1 MTRNST
7 PSSSVS
13 LHETDEHSRVEHA
26 DDLPGVAARLAD
38 EVKALVPACTAAIA
52 LEVGSRWQ
60 LLAQCGAVDVTSDWR
75 GTLAASTAGGEG
87 LRRGDG
93 YAVSIIPGASARAL
107 LILVAE
113 TEVGALPRVHEGVS
127 VLLADGGRELE
138 AARATQQR
146 DRAAR
151 RIELLS
157 RPLPDVR
164 PSRVTDRLEDTLAHL
179 WPHAA
184 VRFHDLGASK
194 DSPSSLRR
202 LAQSAYD
209 LDHPAIDDARGAT
222 RLLPPDLTYRV
233 AIPYRSRR
241 GALIVDVRANGET
254 LDRESVAVAHA
265 LSRAAELRDRE
276 HALTT
281 EIRTLRRED
290 PETGCA
296 PGDVLT
302 AHLEQALRDNTRG
315 DSAILLVEVDPA
327 SAGNEL
333 ERASVVGEALADAV
347 RRERAEI
354 FRVQP
359 WRYAVVLAGS
369 SAREAR
375 LVAQRLHLAVRHA
388 AADGLGCSASIG
400 VALAPVN
407 GAEASELIDAA
418 EQAMHTTAAI
428 AGDTHLATSRG
439 RRSARPSDVFRR
451 VEALRTLTRLADE
464 GFHEGHA
471 YSDAVATRAVRI
483 ATAMHL
489 SVEVVQAIQ
498 LAGELCEVGSLLIR
512 DDPQHPSLPS
522 GVLGLDS
529 VAATASERLLQACGF
544 REAAAI
550 VASVDEHYDGT
561 GTPGARSGDA
571 IPIGARILAV
581 ARDVETTLEG
591 RQLDASA
598 LGTACARLEAHSSRA
613 FDPYIVQIAIRT
625 AEPHRAG
632 RVPLPE

>member
-13 LHETDEHSRVEHA
+13 LHETDQHPRVEHA

-38 EVKALVPACTAAIA
+38 DVRALVPACTAAIA
-52 LEVGSRWQ
+52 VEVGSRWQ
-60 LLAQCGAVDVTSDWR
+60 LLAQCGTVDVTSDWR

-87 LRRGDG
+87 SRRGDG
-93 YAVSIIPGASARAL
+93 YAVSLIPGPSARAL

-113 TEVGALPRVHEGVS
+113 TELGAHPRIHEGVS
-127 VLLADGGRELE
+127 ALLTAGGRELE
-138 AARATQQR
+138 AARARQQR

-164 PSRVTDRLEDTLAHL
+164 PSRATDRLEDTLARL
-179 WPHAA
+179 WPDAA

-194 DSPSSLRR
+194 DSPSSIRR

-209 LDHPAIDDARGAT
+209 LDHPAIDDGPGPR
-222 RLLPPDLTYRV
+222 RLLPPGLSYRV

-265 LSRAAELRDRE
+265 LARAAELHDRE

-302 AHLEQALRDNTRG
+302 AHLQQALQDNTRG
-315 DSAILLVEVDPA
+315 DVAVLLIEIDPA

-359 WRYAVVLAGS
+359 WRFAIVLAGS

-375 LVAQRLHLAVRHA
+375 LVAQRLQLAVRHA
-388 AADGLGCSASIG
+388 GADGLGCSASIG
-400 VALAPVN
+400 VALAPAN

-418 EQAMHTTAAI
+418 EQAMRTTAAI
-428 AGDTHLATSRG
+428 AGDTSLATTRG
-439 RRSARPSDVFRR
+439 RRSTRPSDVFRR
-451 VEALRTLTRLADE
+451 VEALRTLKRLADE
-464 GFHEGHA
+464 GFHGGHA
-471 YSDAVATRAVRI
+471 YSDAVAIRAVRI

-489 SVEVVQAIQ
+489 PSEVVQAIQ
-498 LAGELCEVGSLLIR
+498 LASELCEVGSLLIR
-512 DDPQHPSLPS
+512 DGALHPSLPS

-529 VAATASERLLQACGF
+529 VAATLSERLLLACGF
-544 REAAAI
+544 REAAEI

-561 GTPGARSGDA
+561 GTPYALHGDA

-581 ARDVETTLEG
+581 ARDVELTLEG
-591 RQLDASA
+591 RPLAMGA
-598 LGTACARLEAHSSRA
+598 LGAACARLEAHASRDL
-613 FDPYIVQIAIRT
+613 DPYVVQIALRT

-632 RVPLPE
+632 RVPLAE

>member
-1 MTRNST
+1 MIRNST

-13 LHETDEHSRVEHA
+13 LHETDEHTRVEHA

-38 EVKALVPACTAAIA
+38 EVRALVPACTAAIA
-52 LEVGSRWQ
+52 VEVGSRWQ
-60 LLAQCGAVDVTSDWR
+60 LLAQCGAVNVTSDWR

-87 LRRGDG
+87 ARRGDG
-93 YAVSIIPGASARAL
+93 YAVAIIPGASARAL
-107 LILVAE
+107 LIVIAE
-113 TEVGALPRVHEGVS
+113 TEQAALPRMHERVS
-127 VLLADGGRELE
+127 VVLARGGRELE
-138 AARATQQR
+138 AARAKQQQ

-151 RIELLS
+151 RIEQLS
-157 RPLPDVR
+157 RPLPDVL
-164 PSRVTDRLEDTLAHL
+164 PASVTDRLEDTLARL
-179 WPHAA
+179 WPHAE

-194 DSPSSLRR
+194 DAPSSLRR

-209 LDHPAIDDARGAT
+209 LDHPAIDDAAGAT
-222 RLLPPDLTYRV
+222 RLLPPDLSYRI

-254 LDRESVAVAHA
+254 VDRESVAVAHA
-265 LSRAAELRDRE
+265 LARAAELRDRE

-302 AHLEQALRDNTRG
+302 AHLKQALSDDMRG
-315 DSAILLVEVDPA
+315 GIAVLLVEIDPA

-333 ERASVVGEALADAV
+333 ERAAVVGEALADAV

-354 FRVQP
+354 FRAQP

-388 AADGLGCSASIG
+388 GADGLGCSASIG

-407 GAEASELIDAA
+407 GSEASELIDAA
-418 EQAMHTTAAI
+418 EQAMYSTAAI
-428 AGDTHLATSRG
+428 AGDTSLATTRG
-439 RRSARPSDVFRR
+439 RRSTRPSDVFRR
-451 VEALRTLTRLADE
+451 VEALRTLKRLADE

-471 YSDAVATRAVRI
+471 YSDAVAIRAVRI

-489 SVEVVQAIQ
+489 PVEVVQAIQ
-498 LAGELCEVGSLLIR
+498 LASELCEVGSLLSR
-512 DDPQHPSLPS
+512 DDARHPSFRS
-522 GVLGLDS
+522 GALELDS

-544 REAAAI
+544 HEAATI
-550 VASVDEHYDGT
+550 VASVGEHFDGS
-561 GTPGARSGDA
+561 GAPGARSGDA
-571 IPIGARILAV
+571 IPIGARIVAV

-591 RQLDASA
+591 RPLDASA
-598 LGTACARLEAHSSRA
+598 LGAACAQLEARSDRA
-613 FDPYIVQIAIRT
+613 FDPYVVQMAIRT

-632 RVPLPE
+632 RLPLPG